1 MQARLRLISIPIL
14 LFSLSAVA
22 GEPGPAP
29 ASESPFSFLP
39 IWGEQARERGHD
51 LPLPAGLGVSFM
63 NIWQDYD
70 IKSVEF
76 EPLVPPGSLPPIDS
90 VEVSRASGN
99 AYSIDGRLDAW
110 LFPFLNVYG
119 VMGYTEGDTAT
130 TAAATLSGLGT
141 LQFPFALDYEGFTY
155 GGGVTLVYGYK
166 QLFAMVDYN
175 YTRTDLDIADS
186 QITAHVV
193 TPRIGWHG
201 TAAGL
206 KGSAWLG
213 AMYQG
218 VDQKFQGQLTVSV
231 PGLGQIPVRYDVDEE
246 ATNPW
251 NMVFGVQWDI
261 SPHWQWMIEG
271 GVIGREQILTSLLL
285 RF

>member
-1 MQARLRLISIPIL
+1 
-14 LFSLSAVA
+14 
-22 GEPGPAP
+22 
-29 ASESPFSFLP
+29 
-39 IWGEQARERGHD
+39 
-51 LPLPAGLGVSFM
+51 M

-76 EPLVPPGSLPPIDS
+76 EPLVPPGSLPPIAG
-90 VEVSRASGN
+90 VEVDRASGN
-99 AYSIDGRLDAW
+99 AYSIDGRVDAW

-119 VMGYTEGDTAT
+119 VMGYTQGDTAT
-130 TAAATLSGLGT
+130 TAAATLAGLGT
-141 LQFPFALDYEGFTY
+141 LEFPFVLDYEGFTY
-155 GGGVTLVYGYK
+155 GGGLTLVYGYK

-186 QITAHVV
+186 EITAHVV
-193 TPRIGWHG
+193 TPRVGWHG
-201 TAAGL
+201 KAAGL

-218 VDQKFQGQLTVSV
+218 VDQKFRGQLTVDVPLPPPPIGPGPMSV
-231 PGLGQIPVRYDVDEE
+231 PVSYAVDEE